1 MAKKVEML
9 TNTRL
14 LAEKGDSFAQF
25 MLGRALL
32 KEDRPQAL
40 KWLRAAAEQGNEE
53 AAALFGKAPEHPQR
67 AAHQPHRPIRVV
79 TGIPAADQR
88 RQPVRAAGGHLLT
101 AEGPAP
107 EDLREALVLINKLE
121 STH

>member
-1 MAKKVEML
+1 MHANLV
-9 TNTRL
+9 R
-14 LAEKGDSFAQF
+14 
-25 MLGRALL
+25 
-32 KEDRPQAL
+32 
-40 KWLRAAAEQGNEE
+40 
-53 AAALFGKAPEHPQR
+53 EHPQR

-88 RQPVRAAGGHLLT
+88 RQPVHRAAGGHLLT